1 MMKNFKTILI
11 PTDFSENAR
20 KAVEFAVTNF
30 NSDETT
36 FVLLHT
42 YKLSHYGAVV
52 SVDLDDI
59 LKDDRMKAMEEEKQ
73 WISENFPD
81 IQLKTATYQGM
92 VVDIV
97 SRYTAAN
104 DVDLIV
110 MGTKGATGA
119 AEVLLG
125 SNAANVVK
133 SVKDPLILV
142 PESVIGRPVK
152 EVLFATDLKET
163 QAFETIQPL
172 RTLLKKLEG
181 RLEIVHI
188 SSTDDNREEMS
199 KEELKLDTVF
209 EDIDHKFNFLE
220 NQDVET
226 GIMEFSDQVNA
237 DMIAVV
243 ARNYGLLERIFH
255 KSITRKLSM
264 HTTLPLLVLKEKN

>member
-1 MMKNFKTILI
+1 MKNFNTILI

-20 KAVEFAVTNF
+20 KAVQFAINNF
-30 NSDETT
+30 NSNETT
-36 FVLLHT
+36 FVLLHS

-59 LKDDRMKAMEEEKQ
+59 LKDDRVKAMEEEKQ
-73 WISENFPD
+73 WVLDSFPD
-81 IQLKTATYQGM
+81 VQLKTATYQGM

-97 SRYTAAN
+97 SRYTASN

-142 PESVIGRPVK
+142 PESVISKPVK

-172 RTLLKKLEG
+172 RTLLKKIEG

-188 SSTDDNREEMS
+188 ASKDDKQDVMS

-220 NQDVET
+220 NQDIES
-226 GIMEFSDQVNA
+226 GIIEFSVQINA

-264 HTTLPLLVLKEKN
+264 HTTLPLLVLREKN